1 MQPRLPTVAAS
12 IAYGCSLHYLRLQA
26 LARREVEVATLR
38 GMLLIADADVA
49 ALGEFHGHATLL
61 GGQEAAAL
69 RVQLQVSRALWLC
82 VLLLLLGSY

>member
-1 MQPRLPTVAAS
+1 M
-12 IAYGCSLHYLRLQA
+12 
-26 LARREVEVATLR
+26 ATLR

-69 RVQLQVSRALWLC
+69 RVQLQVSEQQRQRDLADERQAGTVQLAQ
-82 VLLLLLGSY
+82 VQP